1 MSAVS
6 QSTLREEIREA
17 ILDSV
22 GLLLVKYGYRKMT
35 VEDIAHEAGIGKGTV
50 YLYFPSKEEVAL
62 GWFDRGHARVYEEL
76 RAIAHSS
83 MKPDMKLRELL
94 IRRVM
99 GGFDGAQQ
107 FVQSLDE
114 LFASVRPS
122 LLARR
127 ERYQANMAAIIA
139 EVLRDGCANGV
150 FEVHDIVRA
159 SHAIVL
165 AIHSLLPYSLSV
177 EQLGRRDE
185 IEAKARAISDILLNG
200 LRSRS
205 TEVPGA

>member
-1 MSAVS
+1 MGIVHQCA
-6 QSTLREEIREA
+6 LREDIHEA

-22 GLLLVKYGYRKMT
+22 GRLLVKYGYKKMT

-62 GWFDRGHARVYEEL
+62 GWFDRGHGRIDEEL
-76 RAIAHSS
+76 RNIARSDL
-83 MKPDMKLRELL
+83 KPDMKLHELL

-99 GGFDGAQQ
+99 GGFDSAQQ

-114 LFASVRPS
+114 LFAAVRPS

-127 ERYQANMAAIIA
+127 VRYQAIMAAIIA
-139 EVLRDGCANGV
+139 EVLMEGCAEGV
-150 FEVHDIVRA
+150 FEVHDIDSA
-159 SHAIVL
+159 ANAIVL
-165 AIHSLLPYSLSV
+165 AINSLLPYSLSV

-185 IEAKARAISDILLNG
+185 IEAKARAIADLLLNG